1 MAEVDVQ
8 RFAEVSKLIHEY
20 EAKNTTKNL
29 QMRKDQLKDLS
40 QTVAQLEE
48 HYKKSTEKV

>member
-1 MAEVDVQ
+1 MTEVDVK

-20 EAKNTTKNL
+20 EAKNTSKNL
-29 QMRKDQLKDLS
+29 KMKKDQLTDLS

-48 HYKKSTEKV
+48 HYRKATAKV